1 MGILAQLLK
10 RDEVRMAGL
19 EIVSSRH
26 ERVSEILTKKRT
38 LSFKMIRR
46 LHPRLHIPMKSLIG
60 TMT

>member
-1 MGILAQLLK
+1 
-10 RDEVRMAGL
+10 MAGL